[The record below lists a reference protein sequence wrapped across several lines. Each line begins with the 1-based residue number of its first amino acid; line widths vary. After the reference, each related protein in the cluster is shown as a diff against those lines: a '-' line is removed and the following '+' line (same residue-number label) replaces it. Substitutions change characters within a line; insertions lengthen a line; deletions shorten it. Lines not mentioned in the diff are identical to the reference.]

1 MRDSRFV
8 RCRVGLSGLVK
19 GVGESVG
26 GSEEAIRCG
35 LFTKVSGGLSWISV
49 STDTTAVG
57 AEARA
62 VESGMVG
69 GLGRV
74 KVRAPGPELPS
85 RHDRES
91 FDDKHRSGTFWT
103 AETSGLS
110 GGRSEGCGGVRRRIV
125 GEQALT
131 ERQESG
137 TVASGEEAERANA
150 NKAARQDVEQEAA

>member
-1 MRDSRFV
+1 MNKQNTVPIVGVKSCFLSTSAPAVSFRVEPSVSRRGTCDRRICTKPLARRTRWSYGFCMRDSRFV
-8 RCRVGLSGLVK
+8 RCRVGLSGLLK

-69 GLGRV
+69 
-74 KVRAPGPELPS
+74 
-85 RHDRES
+85 
-91 FDDKHRSGTFWT
+91 
-103 AETSGLS
+103 
-110 GGRSEGCGGVRRRIV
+110 
-125 GEQALT
+125 
-131 ERQESG
+131 
-137 TVASGEEAERANA
+137 
-150 NKAARQDVEQEAA
+150 